1 VAALKEARI
10 KQKYLKILQI
20 NDKNIPKWRYY
31 LNGSGNNTTSV
42 KTALHQYWKV
52 LAQPAQKKN
61 NQKKFRITDKLL
73 MSVKNIL
80 NFA

>member
-1 VAALKEARI
+1 VAALKEAKI
-10 KQKYLKILQI
+10 EQKYLKILQI

-52 LAQPAQKKN
+52 LAQPAQKKR
-61 NQKKFRITDKLL
+61 KK
-73 MSVKNIL
+73 
-80 NFA
+80 